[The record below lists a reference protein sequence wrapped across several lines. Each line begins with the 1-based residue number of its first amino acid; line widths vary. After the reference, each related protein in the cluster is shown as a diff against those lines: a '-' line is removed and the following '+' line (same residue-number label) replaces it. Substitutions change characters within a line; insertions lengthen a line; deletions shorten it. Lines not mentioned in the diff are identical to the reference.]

1 MTTFPRKSSPYSMG
15 REYWDYWDY
24 PSTLYQQKFGS
35 LLDSDRSKDGFFKSS
50 LFADSP
56 FRKEFMSRHSNLRQ
70 EMMSTGTSTV
80 KNDPNQFQVLLDV
93 SQFDASE
100 VEVKTVD
107 YEVIIH
113 AKHDEKEDEHG
124 KISREFTRRIMLPLG
139 VDPLQVTAL
148 YDSKGILAIRAHKEA
163 PDKNGKETLIRVE
176 KEFATQSSRSPS
188 QNDEKPKPRDSS
200 TGRKSAELRQ
210 EFFRTTGEPSSSSPS
225 PINKDL
231 PRTPPGI
238 LKTDPK
244 HIEKSTYVKTDPKN
258 EYYERKSTF
267 SSSSVSKT
275 SMTTERPTGT
285 RPKQLVTDV

>member
-1 MTTFPRKSSPYSMG
+1 MG

-35 LLDSDRSKDGFFKSS
+35 VLDSDRSKDGFMKSS

-80 KNDPNQFQVLLDV
+80 KNDASQFQVLLDV
-93 SQFDASE
+93 SQFDPSQ

-113 AKHDEKEDEHG
+113 AKHEEREDEHG
-124 KISREFTRRIMLPLG
+124 RISREFTRRIVLPLG
-139 VDPLQVTAL
+139 VDPMQVTAL
-148 YDSKGILAIRAHKEA
+148 YDSKGILAIRAPKEVTE
-163 PDKNGKETLIRVE
+163 KTGKETLIRVE
-176 KEFATQSSRSPS
+176 KESASHAPRSQSQAGEKAKSTRDPS
-188 QNDEKPKPRDSS
+188 S
-200 TGRKSAELRQ
+200 GRKSAEPRQ
-210 EFFRTTGEPSSSSPS
+210 EFFKSSPETS
-225 PINKDL
+225 SKDFY
-231 PRTPPGI
+231 RATSTEPGKDY
-238 LKTDPK
+238 LFKTTASTLNSSTDPK
-244 HIEKSTYVKTDPKN
+244 SRAEFFKASTDPKG
-258 EYYERKSTF
+258 EYYQSKSTF
-267 SSSSVSKT
+267 SSSSVQRT